1 MGTMKILLTLLALL
15 YALSPYDLL
24 PDFLVGWGWLDD
36 LILLGLLWYYFYSP
50 MRNRSAAQNQRP
62 GFKNSGPHP
71 YREHERQARDPYTV
85 LGVDRQ
91 ASPQEIKSAY
101 RKLANKYHPDKVHAM
116 GDEFKALAEKRFK
129 EIQEAYQT
137 LSSKS

>member
-1 MGTMKILLTLLALL
+1 MKIIATLLALV

-36 LILLGLLWYYFYSP
+36 LILLGLLWYYFYAP
-50 MRNRSAAQNQRP
+50 LRKRSAFMNQQT
-62 GFKNSGPHP
+62 GFKNAGSRAYG
-71 YREHERQARDPYTV
+71 EHEHQVRDPYTV

-101 RKLANKYHPDKVHAM
+101 RKLANKYHPDKVHSM
-116 GDEFKALAEKRFK
+116 GEEFKALAEKRFK